1 MKKTIAIVTIGAI
14 ALIGTATTANALTSL
29 TPQIALSNTAEVLC
43 QANGLNAGALRTIP
57 IMSDPAPA
65 DEFGDLGP
73 YDALAQTAEGG
84 LDEISGIVV
93 RHIDSFAAQRNTND
107 G

>member
-14 ALIGTATTANALTSL
+14 ALIGTATTASASV
-29 TPQIALSNTAEVLC
+29 SVLG
-43 QANGLNAGALRTIP
+43 QPNPLEQGAIRAIP
-57 IMSDPAPA
+57 IMSNPETA
-65 DEFGDLGP
+65 DGFGDLGP
-73 YDALAQTAEGG
+73 YDALAQANQTPNIALSNTAEGG
-84 LDEISGIVV
+84 LNEISGIVV